1 MACLVITVAAAILI
15 PLDYFR
21 LRSFRLKKTAFSF
34 FSRVMRTEELSRM
47 SSMTWLL
54 SGAWISIVLF
64 PRDIA
69 VLSLLLLAFG
79 DPAASIFGI
88 LYGRDRLL
96 GKKTLQGTL
105 AGFAICTGVGAAYY
119 FATGLMLER
128 LVLVSILTGLIGA
141 VSEIIPVANL
151 DDNLTSPTINSLLLM
166 GLFGL
171 FGGINI

>member
-1 MACLVITVAAAILI
+1 
-15 PLDYFR
+15 
-21 LRSFRLKKTAFSF
+21 
-34 FSRVMRTEELSRM
+34 MRTEEMSRM
-47 SSMTWLL
+47 SSMSWLV

-88 LYGRDRLL
+88 LYGKDRLL

-119 FATGLMLER
+119 FSTGLMLER

-141 VSEIIPVANL
+141 LSEIVPVADL

-171 FGGINI
+171 FGGLNI